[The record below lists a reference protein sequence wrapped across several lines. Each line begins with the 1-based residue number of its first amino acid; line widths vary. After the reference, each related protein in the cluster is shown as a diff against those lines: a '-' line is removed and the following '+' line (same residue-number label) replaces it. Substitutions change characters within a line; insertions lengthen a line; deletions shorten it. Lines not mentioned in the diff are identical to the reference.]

1 MVNAPSTTHIHAPLK
16 GIACGIVDMSLFPA
30 QDAIVKWLPAAPARF
45 LRGSTRAGCIA
56 AQGP

>member
-16 GIACGIVDMSLFPA
+16 GIACGIVDISLFPA
-30 QDAIVKWLPAAPARF
+30 QDAIVKWLSAAPARF
-45 LRGSTRAGCIA
+45 LRRSTRPGCIA